1 MYCWAVVTSFYV
13 RYTLPYRWIAFATN
27 VYSSLITSARTRERQ
42 RQRERERER
51 EIGAI
56 FSIGEE
62 RVVAPDIY
70 EMYLIQLLANDRF
83 VI

>member
-1 MYCWAVVTSFYV
+1 MYFQLLITSFYV
-13 RYTLPYRWIAFATN
+13 IYTLPYRWIAFATN
-27 VYSSLITSARTRERQ
+27 VYSSLITSARTREKERK
-42 RQRERERER
+42 RERERG